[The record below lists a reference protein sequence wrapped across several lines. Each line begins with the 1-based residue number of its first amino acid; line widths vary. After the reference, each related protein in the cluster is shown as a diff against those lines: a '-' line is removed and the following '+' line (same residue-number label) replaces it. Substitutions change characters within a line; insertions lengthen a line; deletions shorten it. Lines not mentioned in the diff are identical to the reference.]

1 LERKKEK
8 IIEIILGES
17 NRLEKNEGYER
28 DELEKE
34 KLLLLPYENLQI
46 IDKNQKNAW
55 KRKKRKEKRNATIV
69 V

>member
-55 KRKKRKEKRNATIV
+55 KRKKEKKRNMLQK
-69 V
+69 